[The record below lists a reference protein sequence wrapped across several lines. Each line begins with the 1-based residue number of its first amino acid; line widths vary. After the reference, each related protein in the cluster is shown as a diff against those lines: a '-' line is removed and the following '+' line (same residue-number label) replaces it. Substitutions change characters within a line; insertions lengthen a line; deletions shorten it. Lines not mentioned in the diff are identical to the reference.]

1 MNISEVSNGH
11 QAQQFHRQYGANAIL
26 PEIDWQDI
34 FKHSKLQNTQIQAL
48 NTLYQAAVPLA
59 L

>member
-1 MNISEVSNGH
+1 MNISETVPHGLH

-34 FKHSKLQNTQIQAL
+34 FKHSKLQTHKSKHSTRFIKQL
-48 NTLYQAAVPLA
+48 CL
-59 L
+59 